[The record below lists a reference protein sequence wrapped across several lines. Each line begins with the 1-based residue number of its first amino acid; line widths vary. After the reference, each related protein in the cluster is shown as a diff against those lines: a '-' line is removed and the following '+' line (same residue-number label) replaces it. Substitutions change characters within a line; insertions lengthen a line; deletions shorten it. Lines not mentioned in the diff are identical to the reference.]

1 MSRLTSLS
9 PQAIRA
15 MYGSETSQDL
25 IALVT
30 IYDPNTPSTVLFRI
44 ADSFTGRLTDLTTDQ
59 EIIYGVTSNSHE
71 YAFMP
76 FQITLPTEQDTG
88 MGQCSIVVN
97 YALPEAIQVI
107 RDGLFNKPAKVL
119 IQYVLSGTPDVVEVS
134 FIDFYITSV
143 TYNAQQITLNLD
155 MISLVR
161 EPFPCYNF
169 TPGYFPGLF

>member
-15 MYGSETSQDL
+15 MYSSETSQDL

-30 IYDPNTPSTVLFRI
+30 IYDPNTPTTAIFRF

-59 EIIYGVTSNSHE
+59 ELGYGVTSNGHE

-88 MGQCSIVVN
+88 VGQCSIVIS
-97 YALPEAIQVI
+97 YTLPEAIQVI

-134 FIDFYITSV
+134 FVDFYITSV

-155 MISLVR
+155 MINLVR

>member
-9 PQAIRA
+9 ATAIQA
-15 MYGSETSQDL
+15 MYGSETNQDL

-30 IYDPNTPSTVLFRI
+30 VYDPNTPTTVLFRF
-44 ADSFTGRLTDLTTDQ
+44 ADSFTGRLSSLTTDT
-59 EIIYGVTSNSHE
+59 EIGYGVTSNGND
-71 YAFMP
+71 YVFMP
-76 FQITLPTEQDTG
+76 LQITLPTEQDTG
-88 MGQCSIVVN
+88 MGQCSIVLN
-97 YALPEAIQVI
+97 YVLPQAIQVI

-119 IQYVLSGTPDVVEVS
+119 IQYVLSSTPNVVEIS

-143 TYNAQQITLNLD
+143 SYNAQQITLNLD
-155 MISLVR
+155 MINLVR

>member
-15 MYGSETSQDL
+15 MYSSETDQDL
-25 IALVT
+25 IALLT
-30 IYDPNTPSTVLFRI
+30 IYDPNTPTTVLFRF
-44 ADSFTGRLTDLTTDQ
+44 ADTYTTRLADQTTDQ
-59 EIIYGVTSNSHE
+59 EIVYGVTSNSNE
-71 YAFMP
+71 YSFLP
-76 FQITLPTEQDTG
+76 FQVTLPTEQDTG
-88 MGQCSIVVN
+88 MGQCSIIIS
-97 YALPEAIQVI
+97 YALPEAIAVI

-143 TYNAQQITLNLD
+143 NYSAQQITLNLD
-155 MISLVR
+155 MISLSR
-161 EPFPCYNF
+161 EPFPCFNF